1 MIIMVIILELNTCMQ
16 LKRFTDLGLR
26 VLVFLADKTDR
37 PIALIDIADAL
48 QWNKNQLIKVERFM
62 VKAGWVT
69 AVRGRTGGLLLAK
82 APSEYRLGDLV
93 KTLEGVEHLV
103 NCFKPVCPFAGA
115 CGVKAA
121 IDEAQQA
128 FFDDLNR
135 RTLADVA
142 TASGCR
148 QS

>member
-1 MIIMVIILELNTCMQ
+1 MTLGAYPIQEIAMQ

-37 PIALIDIADAL
+37 PTALIDIADAL

>member
-1 MIIMVIILELNTCMQ
+1 MQ

-26 VLVFLADKTDR
+26 VLVFLSDKTDH
-37 PIALIDIADAL
+37 PTALIDIADAL

>member
-1 MIIMVIILELNTCMQ
+1 
-16 LKRFTDLGLR
+16 
-26 VLVFLADKTDR
+26 
-37 PIALIDIADAL
+37 
-48 QWNKNQLIKVERFM
+48 M

>member
-1 MIIMVIILELNTCMQ
+1 MTLGAYPIQEIAMQ

-26 VLVFLADKTDR
+26 VLVFLSDKTDR
-37 PIALIDIADAL
+37 PTALIDIADAL

-62 VKAGWVT
+62 MKAGWIT

-103 NCFKPVCPFAGA
+103 NCFEPRCPFAGA
-115 CGVKAA
+115 CGVKTA

-128 FFDDLNR
+128 FFNDLNR

-142 TASGCR
+142 TASGCGR
-148 QS
+148 P

>member
-1 MIIMVIILELNTCMQ
+1 MQ

-37 PIALIDIADAL
+37 PTALIDIADAL
-48 QWNKNQLIKVERFM
+48 QWNKNQLIKICRFM
-62 VKAGWVT
+62 TKEGWLT

-82 APSEYRLGDLV
+82 APADYRLGDLV
-93 KTLEGVEHLV
+93 KTLEGVGVLV
-103 NCFKPVCPFAGA
+103 NCFEPMCPFVGA
-115 CGVKAA
+115 CGVKRA

-128 FFDDLNR
+128 FFDDLNC

-142 TASGCR
+142 AASGCEIGG
-148 QS
+148 QN

>member
-1 MIIMVIILELNTCMQ
+1 MQ

-37 PIALIDIADAL
+37 PTALIDIADAL

-69 AVRGRTGGLLLAK
+69 AVRGRTGGLLLVK

-93 KTLEGVEHLV
+93 KTLEGGEHLV

-115 CGVKAA
+115 CGVKTA

-128 FFDDLNR
+128 FFNDLNR

-148 QS
+148 QSQNFR

>member
-1 MIIMVIILELNTCMQ
+1 MTLGAYPIQEIAMQ

-26 VLVFLADKTDR
+26 VLVFLSDKTDR
-37 PIALIDIADAL
+37 PTALIDIADAL

-62 VKAGWVT
+62 VKVGWIT

-103 NCFKPVCPFAGA
+103 NCFKPVCPFTGA

>member
-1 MIIMVIILELNTCMQ
+1 MQ
-16 LKRFTDLGLR
+16 LKRFTELGLR

-37 PIALIDIADAL
+37 PTALIDIVDAL

-103 NCFKPVCPFAGA
+103 NCFK
-115 CGVKAA
+115 
-121 IDEAQQA
+121 
-128 FFDDLNR
+128 L
-135 RTLADVA
+135 
-142 TASGCR
+142 
-148 QS
+148 